1 MADKTTLILLPGM
14 MNTEVL
20 WRHQLETLTD
30 LADVRVGDLTGHD
43 SIDDLAK
50 SILATAPATFAL
62 AGLSLGGYTA
72 QAIMRLA
79 PERVTRLALLDT
91 SARPDTPEQA
101 ENRRAQIAMARDG
114 SFADVV
120 EGGLE
125 LWLHPD
131 RFEEPEFIEEVRR
144 MATSIGREAYLR
156 QQNALAQRPDNRAN
170 LGAIDCPTLVL
181 CGRQDK
187 PTPLSFHEELAAAIP
202 GAALVA
208 VEDCGHIAPLE
219 RPRAVSAA
227 LRYWLQV

>member
-1 MADKTTLILLPGM
+1 MAEKTTLILLPGM

-50 SILATAPATFAL
+50 SVLATAPATFAL

-72 QAIMRLA
+72 QAIMRQA

-91 SARPDTPEQA
+91 SARPDTQEQT
-101 ENRRAQIAMARDG
+101 ENRRAQIAMAEDG
-114 SFADVV
+114 SFAEVV

-131 RFEEPEFIEEVRR
+131 RFEEPEFIEDVRR
-144 MATSIGREAYLR
+144 MATSIGPEAYLR
-156 QQNALAQRPDNRAN
+156 QQNALTHRPDNRAN